1 MCGITAI
8 LSSGVDASEVLRMN
22 NLIRHR
28 GPNDEGFTFFSDA
41 RTTCVGGKDTPPE
54 AFAGDLAF
62 RPRSLIQDMSSPA
75 DSYLVFGHRRL
86 SIVDLSVSGH
96 QPMCDREERYWITY
110 NGEIYNHV
118 ELRKE
123 LEVLGHTFFSHS
135 DTEVILAA
143 YREWGESCQS
153 RFDGMWAFII
163 HDREQGSLFISRDR
177 FGIKPLYY
185 WTAPDGTLAFA
196 SEIKQFT
203 EMAGWQAKIN
213 PQRAYDFLAW
223 SILDH
228 TTETLFDRVYQLA
241 PGCCANIDVKK
252 YRDIVTPDGRLPG
265 TRWYK
270 LEAAKFTGNFDDA
283 TRELRARLTDAV
295 RAHLR
300 ADVPVGSCLSGGLD
314 SSSIVCLIEQLLHE
328 EPNPATQKTFSACAD
343 VKRFD
348 ERVWIDQVVDATG
361 VEAHYVYPAI
371 EDLSATIPSLVW
383 HQDEPFGSTSIYAQ
397 WQVFKSAAGNGAT
410 VMLDGQGADEQLAGY
425 HGFFSPLLGSLFK
438 RGRWFALAREM
449 RAMKKLHGYSLFS
462 AGKFL
467 ANSLLPEVL
476 RDFVR
481 RKAGRTNGAPEWLDI
496 RQLGCINRNPFRAVG
511 AVGTDSVRDLSIAQL
526 TASNLQMLLHWEDRD
541 SMAHS
546 IESRVPFLDH
556 RLVEFALGL
565 PDEYKLANGVT
576 KRVLRQAMRGILPDP
591 VRNRMDK
598 LGFVTPEEI
607 WLREQAPNFFRE
619 RLIFAIDRSRGII
632 KADALKMFE
641 EIVDGARPF
650 NFAIWRLISFGE
662 WLERFDVA
670 IIESN

>member
-8 LSSGVDASEVLRMN
+8 LSSGVDAAEVLRMN
-22 NLIRHR
+22 DLIRHR
-28 GPNDEGFTFFSDA
+28 GPNDEGFTFFADA

-54 AFAGDLAF
+54 AFTGDLAF
-62 RPRSLIQDMSSPA
+62 RPESLIQDMTNVA
-75 DSYLVFGHRRL
+75 DCYLAFGHRRL
-86 SIVDLSVSGH
+86 SIVDLSVLGH
-96 QPMCDREERYWITY
+96 QPMCDREQHYWITY

-123 LEVLGHTFFSHS
+123 LEALGHTFFSHS

-163 HDREQGSLFISRDR
+163 HDRKQGSLFISRDR

-185 WTAPDGTLAFA
+185 WGAPDGTLAFA

-203 EMAGWQAKIN
+203 EMTGWQAKLN
-213 PQRAYDFLAW
+213 SQRAYDFLAW

-252 YRDIVTPDGRLPG
+252 YLSMVASDGRLPS

-283 TRELRARLTDAV
+283 TRDLRARLTNAV
-295 RAHLR
+295 RSHLR

-314 SSSIVCLIEQLLHE
+314 SSSIVCLIDQLLRE
-328 EPNPATQKTFSACAD
+328 EQNPATQKTFSACAD

-371 EDLSATIPSLVW
+371 EDLFATIPSLVW

-397 WQVFKSAAGNGAT
+397 WQVFKSAADNGAT

-438 RGRWFALAREM
+438 RGRWFALAREI
-449 RAMKKLHGYSLFS
+449 RAMQKLHGYSLFS

-467 ANSLLPEVL
+467 ANSLLPEDL
-476 RDFVR
+476 RDFMR

-496 RQLGCINRNPFRAVG
+496 RQLGCINQDPFRAAG

-565 PDEYKLANGVT
+565 PDEYKLANGIT

-607 WLREQAPNFFRE
+607 WLREQAPKFFRE

-632 KADALKMFE
+632 KEDALKMFE
-641 EIVDGARPF
+641 EIVDGTRPF
-650 NFAIWRLISFGE
+650 NFFIWRLISFGE

-670 IIESN
+670 MIGNN